1 VRRAAGE
8 LPEGEHAGG
17 PEYLRVLWRAFAE
30 NMALLR
36 HQLASDAGR
45 DMRSARYERSRQWFA
60 DTCAARGVDP
70 ESAEGARLVRLAL
83 LMTSSLAFVDLHDR
97 QGLDPDA
104 AVDDVSWAIEA
115 LVAATLED
123 SR

>member
-1 VRRAAGE
+1 
-8 LPEGEHAGG
+8 LPEGELAGG
-17 PEYLRVLWRAFAE
+17 PAYLRTLWRAFAG

-45 DMRSARYERSRQWFA
+45 EMRAARYENSRRWFTDA
-60 DTCAARGVDP
+60 CAARGIDP
-70 ESAEGARLVRLAL
+70 ESPAGARAVRLSL
-83 LMTSSLAFVDLHDR
+83 LLTSSLAFVDLHDR
-97 QGLDPDA
+97 QGVDPET

-123 SR
+123 SK